1 MRTFNVLFLLASLFL
16 LSGTAKAQDIPN
28 NVFLPPFASAEQN
41 DDVIVVSWGG
51 RLNGGQWPIVYDV
64 QLQLNSVLQPQV
76 RVSAAPPSDPSDPQ
90 PMSMASDVP

>member
-41 DDVIVVSWGG
+41 DDVMGIKSARRCVVCIMPVVAVVVACS
-51 RLNGGQWPIVYDV
+51 
-64 QLQLNSVLQPQV
+64 
-76 RVSAAPPSDPSDPQ
+76 
-90 PMSMASDVP
+90 